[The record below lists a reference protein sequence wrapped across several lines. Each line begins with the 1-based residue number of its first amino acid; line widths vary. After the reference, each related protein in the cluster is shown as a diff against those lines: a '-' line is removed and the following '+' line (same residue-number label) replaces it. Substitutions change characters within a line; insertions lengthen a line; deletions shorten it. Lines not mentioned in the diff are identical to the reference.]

1 MDVPRVVSGIGGTVV
16 GTSCGDAHSLV
27 ATVEGR
33 VLAVGLGQDGCLG
46 LGAGVEEA
54 LTPMAIDG
62 ITAGE
67 GADVNR
73 VEELGRLIEESE
85 TKNEEAL
92 VRHAAVVEEASTRYA
107 EELRRIAED
116 KERHKAE
123 KAALEKKIADK
134 ATEDAREGKEG
145 KE

>member
-1 MDVPRVVSGIGGTVV
+1 MAVPRVVDGRGGAVV
-16 GTSCGDAHSLV
+16 GMSGGSYHSLV
-27 ATVEGR
+27 TTTEGR
-33 VLAVGLGQDGCLG
+33 VLAFGLGRHGHLG

-67 GADVNR
+67 GADANR

-85 TKNEEAL
+85 TKKEAEFE
-92 VRHAAVVEEASTRYA
+92 RHA
-107 EELRRIAED
+107 EELRRIEED
-116 KERHKAE
+116 QERRKAE

>member
-1 MDVPRVVSGIGGTVV
+1 MGMAGGM
-16 GTSCGDAHSLV
+16 CHSLAV
-27 ATVEGR
+27 TGEGR
-33 VLAVGLGQDGCLG
+33 VLAFGCGEDGQLG
-46 LGAGVEEA
+46 LGAGVEEV
-54 LTPMAIDG
+54 LTPTAIDG
-62 ITAGE
+62 INLEAGP
-67 GADVNR
+67 GR

-92 VRHAAVVEEASTRYA
+92 IRHAAAVEEAAARYA

>member
-1 MDVPRVVSGIGGTVV
+1 MDVPRVVGGIEGAVV
-16 GTSCGDAHSLV
+16 GMAGAERHSLV
-27 ATVEGR
+27 TTAEGR
-33 VLAVGLGQDGCLG
+33 VLAFGLGRHGRLG

-85 TKNEEAL
+85 TKKEEA
-92 VRHAAVVEEASTRYA
+92 AARYA
-107 EELRRIAED
+107 EELRRIEED
-116 KERHKAE
+116 QERHKAE

-134 ATEDAREGKEG
+134 ATEDAREGEEG

>member
-1 MDVPRVVSGIGGTVV
+1 MAVPRVVDGIGGAVT
-16 GTSCGDAHSLV
+16 GMAGGNSYSLV
-27 ATVEGR
+27 TTAEGR
-33 VLAVGLGQDGCLG
+33 VLAFGSGEYGCLG
-46 LGAGVEEA
+46 LGEGVEEA
-54 LTPMAIDG
+54 LTPTTIDG
-62 ITAGE
+62 ITL
-67 GADVNR
+67 GADPER

>member
-85 TKNEEAL
+85 TKKEEA
-92 VRHAAVVEEASTRYA
+92 AARYA
-107 EELRRIAED
+107 EELRRIEED
-116 KERHKAE
+116 QERHKAE

-134 ATEDAREGKEG
+134 ATGAAREGKEG